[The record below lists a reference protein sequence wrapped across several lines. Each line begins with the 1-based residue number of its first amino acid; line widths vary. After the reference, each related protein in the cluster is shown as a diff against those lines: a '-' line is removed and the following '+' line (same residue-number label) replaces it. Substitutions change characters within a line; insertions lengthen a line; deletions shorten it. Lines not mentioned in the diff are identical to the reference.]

1 MVRMG
6 ARLRALREERGLT
19 QQGAAKAA
27 GITTD
32 MISRLENGRYKSPGL
47 RTLVRIADGLGVA
60 VSALM
65 PDASP
70 TAMGGPEVIL
80 KARLMATAA
89 RAVREDLELISEFAA
104 FVVDRRERSR
114 G

>member
-19 QQGAAKAA
+19 QQVAARAA

-47 RTLVRIADGLGVA
+47 RTLLRIANGLGVSLSS
-60 VSALM
+60 VM
-65 PDASP
+65 PDRAR
-70 TAMGGPEVIL
+70 TNYGPENAL
-80 KARLMATAA
+80 KARLMSTAH
-89 RAVREDLELISEFAA
+89 RACREDLELLSEFATLL
-104 FVVDRRERSR
+104 VERRERSR
-114 G
+114 A